1 MGAEAVL
8 LDLLDCNG
16 CIYLDAAPSL
26 LWSDTLVM
34 GQDNI
39 ICRLLD
45 LCCRQTKYNVSNVVC
60 TCKTSYDID
69 RISPAEI
76 VIAMRHFVSY
86 VSNQEMYDID
96 VNACNEA
103 DN

>member
-34 GQDNI
+34 G
-39 ICRLLD
+39 
-45 LCCRQTKYNVSNVVC
+45 
-60 TCKTSYDID
+60 
-69 RISPAEI
+69 
-76 VIAMRHFVSY
+76 
-86 VSNQEMYDID
+86 
-96 VNACNEA
+96 
-103 DN
+103 